1 MSLSRREFTRL
12 LALGGMAGL
21 MPGALRAAARGDGDG
36 DGAALYQAP
45 PFGNLRLLHITDTH
59 AQLNPVW
66 YREPSVNLGIG
77 PALGQPPHLVG
88 EALLRHFGIAPGGR
102 QAHALTFLDFDAAA
116 QRYGKVGGFAH
127 LATLVKQ
134 LRAEAGEG
142 RSLLLDGGDTWQGS
156 GTALWTRGQDMVG
169 ACNLLGVD
177 IMTGHWEF
185 TYQDTEVIDNLKAFK
200 GEFVAQNVSISDEA
214 LFDYKFADFPG
225 FDESSGLAFKPYTVR
240 ELNGTRVA
248 VIGQAFPYTPIA
260 NPQRFIPDWR
270 FGIQDERM
278 QEMVDRVR
286 AKEKPDVVVV
296 ISHNGMDVD
305 LKMAAT
311 VRGIDVIFGGHTHDG
326 MPAPTLVENAGGK
339 TLVTNAGS
347 HGKFLGVM
355 DLEVGDGKIKGYR
368 YRLLPVFANLLAADA
383 EMQAYIDQVRQPYLA
398 RLTEQL
404 AVTETSLY
412 RRGNFNGTFDQV
424 ILDALRQAGD
434 AEIALSPGFRW
445 GTSLLPGSP
454 ITMEDVLTQ
463 TAMTYP
469 ETYVREMKG
478 SEIKTILEDVAD
490 NLFNP
495 DPYLQQGGDMVRV
508 GGLDYVCGPNNG
520 TGRRITEM
528 RLDDGRL
535 VEADKTYKVTGWAT
549 VGSQSPGRP
558 VWELVAEYL
567 RGQKTLAL
575 KKVNIT
581 KLVGV
586 EGNPGLA

>member
-21 MPGALRAAARGDGDG
+21 MPGALRAAARGDG

-88 EALLRHFGIAPGGR
+88 EALLKHFGIAPGGR

-355 DLEVGDGKIKGYR
+355 DLEVGDGKIKGFR

-383 EMQAYIDQVRQPYLA
+383 EMQAYIDQVRQPYLG

-478 SEIKTILEDVAD
+478 SELKTILEDVAD

-567 RGQKTLAL
+567 RGQKTLAM

-581 KLVGV
+581 KLDGV